1 MGHPLTPLHCTRTHT
16 TLPGKLLKTNITL
29 LGCFGFFTMF
39 LAQWL
44 NWYNFSVYESRF
56 SANDAAHRVG
66 LRLSWISWL
75 SWGGVAPTAK
85 TRCVPAAPAGVQV
98 AAVSGSAMCR
108 HACWRLAVDEQV
120 QAWLCH
126 RLPCGETGHHA
137 AVSGS
142 HHKPGRGVGVEASP
156 HINSHLAVSDT
167 ARSSSV
173 PTRGASEH
181 GGLFEYDHEHC
192 VWLCRPC
199 TLCNTLPTPRPLSP
213 HTHTHRASSSDPYH
227 PQLPTSPPCG

>member
-1 MGHPLTPLHCTRTHT
+1 MGHPLTPSHCTRTRT

-66 LRLSWISWL
+66 LRPSWISWL
-75 SWGGVAPTAK
+75 SWGGVIPTAK
-85 TRCVPAAPAGVQV
+85 HGVPGLPAGVQV

-126 RLPCGETGHHA
+126 WLPCGETGHHA

-142 HHKPGRGVGVEASP
+142 HRPGRGVGVEASLP
-156 HINSHLAVSDT
+156 LTPTLISLCQILRDPQVCLPAAPASTGAYSSTITSTVCVVVS
-167 ARSSSV
+167 
-173 PTRGASEH
+173 
-181 GGLFEYDHEHC
+181 
-192 VWLCRPC
+192 
-199 TLCNTLPTPRPLSP
+199 TLYTL
-213 HTHTHRASSSDPYH
+213 
-227 PQLPTSPPCG
+227 